1 MEYRPNIIMSDSQ
14 TFEDIIYGAPS
25 RELSRYLSEK
35 MSTVSNYITEKTQS
49 FFNRSRE
56 LYNEMSSEK
65 ARKRISDRM
74 LINNASLSNNNISL
88 MTREDYS
95 NNLGNY
101 NRRYLMVNPELYSL
115 KKKNRINGFSGAY
128 EDIDKHN
135 DNVYFKRDYLSASRG
150 LLRKVENNDES
161 LQFIT
166 TVKDEFKDLSFSEQ
180 VMIKRNWQLSNKL
193 LIDDIDITEL
203 VD

>member
-1 MEYRPNIIMSDSQ
+1 MEYKPNIIVSDNQ

-35 MSTVSNYITEKTQS
+35 MSMVSSFITDKTRT

-74 LINNASLSNNNISL
+74 MINNASLSSNDISL
-88 MTREDYS
+88 MTRENYS
-95 NNLGNY
+95 AHLGNY
-101 NRRYLMVNPELYSL
+101 NRRYLMANPELFNL
-115 KKKNRINGFSGAY
+115 KRKNRISGFSGAY
-128 EDIDKHN
+128 ENIDKHVE
-135 DNVYFKRDYLSASRG
+135 DPYWKRDYLRASSG
-150 LLRKVENNDES
+150 LLRKVNNNDDS

-166 TVKDEFKDLSFSEQ
+166 TVRDEFNDLALSEQ
-180 VMIKRNWQLSNKL
+180 VMIRRNWDLANRL
-193 LIDDIDITEL
+193 LVDDLDITEL
-203 VD
+203 MD